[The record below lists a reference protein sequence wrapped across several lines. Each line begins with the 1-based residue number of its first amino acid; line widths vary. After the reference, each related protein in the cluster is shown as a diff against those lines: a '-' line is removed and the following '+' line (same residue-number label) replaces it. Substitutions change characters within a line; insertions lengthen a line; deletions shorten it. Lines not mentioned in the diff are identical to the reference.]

1 MKECPR
7 CLICLDDSVE
17 TCPLDGAPLD
27 SAFQGDLTIDGKY
40 RIERRLGRGGMGVVY
55 RVRHVGLQRQFALKV
70 VNLPQVGRQYFLKHF
85 QMEARALG
93 RLKHPHIVDV
103 TDYGVDKRGGGL
115 PYLVMEYLEGR
126 TLTEVCRCEGA
137 LPPERALP
145 IFEAIARAVDYAHDQ
160 GVLHRDL
167 KPSNVLIVRDGKA
180 AEITKILDFG
190 LARLL
195 AAGESQ
201 SRIDSHESKEHSAP
215 SEMALTGEADFGD
228 TNVVLKEGLTL
239 TLLPTAGPAM
249 DDPREFVEGTLAY
262 LAPEVFRGAS
272 AAPSADMY
280 AFGVL
285 IYETLVG
292 KRPFSGSSLELSWSH
307 LKTPP
312 PAPSQIQPTLP
323 AELDPPILA
332 ALAKEPAERPV
343 RAKDL
348 VVGLRNAWLVAVKR
362 KWRAREIPRRF
373 CMAALLAVACTLMS
387 WPLALLDFVEEL
399 QRRATDAMFAVH
411 TLRLADPRLL
421 IVALDEPSLAADST
435 PLVER
440 ADQFG
445 STLERVFGAGARAIA
460 IDFILPRQWAS
471 SEVFSRFLLS
481 HAENVTLAVHASPSG
496 EMLGTQCIS
505 PLTGAALGPARFAQL
520 FGFAN
525 LREDSDGVTRQ
536 ARFCFRD
543 ADGKLRDSW
552 AGHVSKSLTSS
563 TSLAAQLPDPEQLF
577 WINYSVDWRRLPR
590 ISWKDLAPQLDR
602 DASVF
607 RGRLV
612 LVGGDLIGSGDDY
625 HRIPARS
632 DGFNEVSGLALQ
644 SLIVN
649 TIVEG
654 FPVRRA
660 GTALVLLILA
670 IGCATIIFSALC
682 VSRLYAPF
690 VVTIVFCAV
699 YTGAAVLIFRF
710 RELLVPLAGPLLT
723 AVLALGLGLVLR
735 LYLSPFPLVRIEEA

>member
-17 TCPLDGAPLD
+17 TCPLDGGPLH
-27 SAFQGDLTIDGKY
+27 SAFQGNLIIDGKY
-40 RIERRLGRGGMGVVY
+40 RVEHRLGRGGMGVVY
-55 RVRHVGLQRQFALKV
+55 RVRHIGLQRQFALKV
-70 VNLPQVGRQYFLKHF
+70 VNLPQMGREYFLEHF

-103 TDYGVDKRGGGL
+103 TDYGVDRRGGGL

-126 TLTEVCRCEGA
+126 TLTELCRSEGA

-145 IFEAIARAVDYAHDQ
+145 IFDAIARAIDYAHDQ

-167 KPSNVLIVRDGKA
+167 KPANVLIVRDGKA
-180 AEITKILDFG
+180 TETTKILDFG

-195 AAGESQ
+195 ASAEGQ
-201 SRIDSHESKEHSAP
+201 SRIDSNESKDDSVSAA
-215 SEMALTGEADFGD
+215 MAAPGEANFDNA
-228 TNVVLKEGLTL
+228 TVVLKEGLTL
-239 TLLPTAGPAM
+239 TIPPTAGPARG
-249 DDPREFVEGTLAY
+249 DPREFVEGTLAY
-262 LAPEVFRGAS
+262 LAPEVFRGAR

-280 AFGVL
+280 AFGAL

-292 KRPFSGSSLELSWSH
+292 KLPFSGSSLELLWSH

-312 PAPSQIQPTLP
+312 PAPSQVQPTLP

-332 ALAKEPAERPV
+332 ALAKEPERRPA
-343 RAKDL
+343 RAKD
-348 VVGLRNAWLVAVKR
+348 VVVALRNAWFVAVKR
-362 KWRAREIPRRF
+362 RWRAREIPRRL
-373 CMAALLAVACTLMS
+373 CMAAVLAVACTLMS
-387 WPLALLDFVEEL
+387 WPLARLGLVEEL
-399 QRRATDAMFAVH
+399 ERRATDARFAVH
-411 TLRLADPRLL
+411 PLRLADSRLL
-421 IVALDEPSLAADST
+421 IVAVDEPSIGADPT
-435 PLVER
+435 PLAER
-440 ADQFG
+440 AGQFG
-445 STLERVFGAGARAIA
+445 ATLERVFEAGARGIA
-460 IDFILPRQWAS
+460 IDFILPEQWAR
-471 SEVFSRFLLS
+471 SEVFSRFLLA
-481 HAENVTLAVHASPSG
+481 HADNVTLAVLSSPSG
-496 EMLGTQCIS
+496 EMLGTQCVS

-520 FGFAN
+520 FGFAD
-525 LREDSDGVTRQ
+525 LAEDADGVTRRAQ
-536 ARFCFRD
+536 LFLRD

-552 AGHVSKSLTSS
+552 AGHASRSLTST
-563 TSLAAQLPDPEQLF
+563 TSLAAQLPDPEQSF
-577 WINYSVDWRRLPR
+577 WIDYSVDWRRLPK

-632 DGFNEVSGLALQ
+632 DPFDAVSGVALQ
-644 SLIVN
+644 SLIVD

-660 GTALVLLILA
+660 GPALVLLIVV
-670 IGCATIIFSALC
+670 IGCAAIISAALC
-682 VSRLYAPF
+682 LSRLYACLVF
-690 VVTIVFCAV
+690 AFVFCAA
-699 YTGAAVLIFRF
+699 YTGAAVLFFRF

-735 LYLSPFPLVRIEEA
+735 FYLSPFPLVRIEEA